1 MRKITTIILFSLIS
15 VAVFAAGNQA
25 ESLLG
30 KVKAA
35 MAAKPSVDL
44 AFTINGGSGPV
55 QGSATMSADKY
66 FMTTPA
72 LTVWY
77 DGHTQW
83 TFLKSSGE
91 VSITEPSIDEL
102 MASNPFSI
110 LSSPAEYYTVKA
122 LSDSGGRK
130 RVELTPK
137 QNMSGVS
144 KILLMI
150 NPATSLP
157 TAISINFDDGRKAEV
172 VIDNIVGGQARPLSL
187 FRYDARRFPATEVID
202 LR

>member
-1 MRKITTIILFSLIS
+1 MSI
-15 VAVFAAGNQA
+15 AAFAAGNQA
-25 ESLLG
+25 AGLLG

-35 MAAKPSVDL
+35 MSAKPSVDVT
-44 AFTINGGSGPV
+44 FTINGGAGPV

-72 LTVWY
+72 LSVWY
-77 DGHTQW
+77 DGRTQW

-91 VSITEPSIDEL
+91 VSITEPTIDEL

-110 LSSPAEYYTVKA
+110 LSSPAEYYTVRG
-122 LSDSGGRK
+122 LSDAGGRK

-137 QNMSGVS
+137 QNMSGIS
-144 KILLMI
+144 KILLSVD
-150 NPATSLP
+150 PATSLP

-172 VIDNIVGGQARPLSL
+172 VIDNIVGAQARPLSQ
-187 FRYDARRFPATEVID
+187 FRYDSDRFPATEVID